1 MTDEAALRQ
10 NIEDS
15 LVRVIAGGGTN
26 LVEKLI
32 NPEFV
37 NHEAAPERSRGPD
50 GFAAT
55 AEWLRSCFGTIS
67 WDIHRILVDG
77 DMAAAHV
84 TVHGT
89 HEGGLPPGMLATHKP
104 LAVQHVHLVRFAED
118 GRALEHWAV
127 RDDAGMMMQAGL
139 LGPPR
144 AA

>member
-32 NPEFV
+32 HPEFV

-77 DMAAAHV
+77 DMAAAH
-84 TVHGT
+84 T
-89 HEGGLPPGMLATHKP
+89 
-104 LAVQHVHLVRFAED
+104 
-118 GRALEHWAV
+118 
-127 RDDAGMMMQAGL
+127 
-139 LGPPR
+139 
-144 AA
+144 